1 MKKKSLIIL
10 SLSIVLISVLI
21 IAFSLSKKTET
32 NNQSTV
38 ESSSSV
44 ISANYRYPSLSK
56 VKACQGADIQVLG
69 KTQIT
74 TVLFQN
80 KNIAVLSPES
90 GKEIQLPIKVTDK
103 KKNLFEIPELKYAPK
118 SLKIGDTFGLAK
130 KDNQY
135 FAYQLKN

>member
-44 ISANYRYPSLSK
+44 ILANYRYPSLSK

-80 KNIAVLSPES
+80 KNIAVLSLES
-90 GKEIQLPIKVTDK
+90 GEEIQLPIKVTDK

-130 KDNQY
+130 KENTY
-135 FAYQLKN
+135 FAYKEK

>member
-1 MKKKSLIIL
+1 M
-10 SLSIVLISVLI
+10 
-21 IAFSLSKKTET
+21 
-32 NNQSTV
+32 
-38 ESSSSV
+38 
-44 ISANYRYPSLSK
+44 
-56 VKACQGADIQVLG
+56 
-69 KTQIT
+69 T

-80 KNIAVLSPES
+80 KNIAVLSLES
-90 GKEIQLPIKVTDK
+90 GEEIQLPIKVTDK

>member
-38 ESSSSV
+38 KSSSSV

-80 KNIAVLSPES
+80 KNIAVLSLES
-90 GKEIQLPIKVTDK
+90 GEEIQLPIKVTDK

>member
-44 ISANYRYPSLSK
+44 ILANYRYPSLSK

-80 KNIAVLSPES
+80 KNIAVLSLES
-90 GKEIQLPIKVTDK
+90 GEEIQLPIKVTDK
-103 KKNLFEIPELKYAPK
+103 KKNLFEIPELKYAP
-118 SLKIGDTFGLAK
+118 
-130 KDNQY
+130 
-135 FAYQLKN
+135 

>member
-10 SLSIVLISVLI
+10 SLSVVLISVLI

-32 NNQSTV
+32 NNQTTV
-38 ESSSSV
+38 ESSFSV
-44 ISANYRYPSLSK
+44 VSANYRYPSLSK

-74 TVLFQN
+74 TVLFQD

-90 GKEIQLPIKVTDK
+90 GEKIQLPIQVTDK
-103 KKNLFEIPELKYAPK
+103 KNNLFEIPELKYVSK

-130 KDNQY
+130 KEKQY
-135 FAYQLKN
+135 FAYQLDN